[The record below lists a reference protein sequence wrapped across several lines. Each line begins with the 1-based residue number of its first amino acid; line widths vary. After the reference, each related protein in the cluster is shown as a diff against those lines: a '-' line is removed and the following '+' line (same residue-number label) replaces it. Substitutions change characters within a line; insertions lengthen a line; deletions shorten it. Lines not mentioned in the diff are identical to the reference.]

1 MSGLRRYIV
10 ALCAVL
16 GGWLSV
22 VAGEPVR
29 IESARFVP
37 DSVLIGD
44 HFDLVME
51 VVSREGYAVGFPTI
65 TNVGEGKIELLEEG
79 KIDTLSMG
87 DGKYHLRKKWRMTS
101 FEPAM
106 YNIDSLGVLYTDGRT
121 VDTLYAPNAL
131 ELAVQMIPVD
141 TAQKTIYDIK
151 QPLRMPVLFGEVVE
165 TGSRVLGV
173 LVALAALVLAV
184 VLVVRKLRR
193 KGGEAE
199 KPKEPAHVVAIREL
213 EALHNQKLWQNGK
226 VKEYYSRLTE
236 ILRAYLAGRYG
247 VGAMEMTTDEIV
259 VSMKSLALTKK
270 QSASLGELLAESDLV
285 KFAKYIPTEEYHEEA
300 YNTVYYFVE
309 ESKEI
314 AEEVVSP
321 EAQNLEGVVPQE
333 KREVA
338 DE

>member
-321 EAQNLEGVVPQE
+321 EAHSLEGVVPQE

>member
-1 MSGLRRYIV
+1 MSGLRRYVV
-10 ALCAVL
+10 ALCVVL

-51 VVSREGYAVGFPTI
+51 VVSRDGYAVGFPTI

-87 DGKYHLRKKWRMTS
+87 DGNYHLRKKWRMTS

-106 YNIDSLGVLYTDGRT
+106 YNIDSLGVLYSDGRT

-151 QPLRMPVLFGEVVE
+151 QPLKMPILFGEVVE
-165 TGSRVLGV
+165 TGSMVLGV
-173 LVALAALVLAV
+173 LVALAAVVMAV
-184 VLVVRKLRR
+184 IVVVRRLRR
-193 KGGEAE
+193 KGDEVV
-199 KPKEPAHVVAIREL
+199 KPQEPAHVVAIREL
-213 EALHNQKLWQNGK
+213 EMLHNQKLWQNGK

-236 ILRAYLAGRYG
+236 ILREYLDGRYG

-259 VSMKSLALTKK
+259 VAMKGLSLTKK
-270 QSASLGELLAESDLV
+270 QSASLGELLTESDLV
-285 KFAKYIPTEEYHEEA
+285 KFAKYIPAEEYHEEA

-321 EAQNLEGVVPQE
+321 EAQSLEGVVAQE

>member
-1 MSGLRRYIV
+1 MSGLRRYVV
-10 ALCAVL
+10 ALCVVL

-51 VVSREGYAVGFPTI
+51 VVSRDGYAVGFPTI

-79 KIDTLSMG
+79 GIDTLSMG
-87 DGKYHLRKKWRMTS
+87 DGNYHLRKRWRMTS

-106 YNIDSLGVLYTDGRT
+106 YNIDSLGVLYSDGRT

-131 ELAVQMIPVD
+131 ELAVQMMPVD

-151 QPLRMPVLFGEVVE
+151 QPLKMPILFGEVVE
-165 TGSRVLGV
+165 TGSMVLGV
-173 LVALAALVLAV
+173 LVALAAVVMAVIAV
-184 VLVVRKLRR
+184 VRRLRR
-193 KGGEAE
+193 KGDEVA
-199 KPKEPAHVVAIREL
+199 KPQEPAHVVAIREL
-213 EALHNQKLWQNGK
+213 EMLHNQKLWQNGK

-236 ILRAYLAGRYG
+236 ILREYLDGRYG

-259 VSMKSLALTKK
+259 VAMKGLSLTKK
-270 QSASLGELLAESDLV
+270 QSASLGELLTESDLV
-285 KFAKYIPTEEYHEEA
+285 KFAKYIPAEEYHEEA

-321 EAQNLEGVVPQE
+321 EAQSLEGVVAQE